1 MTKRFDIAIIG
12 SGFGG
17 SLLAMIARRLGRSVV
32 MVEKGKHPRF
42 AIGESSTP
50 LANLLIEELAQK
62 YDLPRLR
69 PLTQWGTWQES
80 RPELACGIKRGFT
93 FFHHSLGHPFIDD
106 ASRKNQ
112 LLVAASPNDR
122 VADTHWYR
130 PQLDQFLVQEAKRL
144 GVEFLDETT
153 LEIAQ
158 RGARDFLFRTLR
170 RGKRASFQ
178 ARFVIDATGPRGFL
192 FRALRLQERRL
203 PHLPPTEGLY
213 AHFRG
218 VHRLDS
224 CVTNPGSESPPYP
237 VDDAAVHHVFDGGW
251 IWILRFNNGITS
263 AGVAAT
269 RPVSKRFGLAQGPPG
284 WRRLLK
290 ELPTVQ
296 QQFADARTVHPFVH
310 AAQLSFASKTAVGP
324 NWALLPSS
332 AGFIDPL
339 LSTGFPL
346 TLLGIERLAGI
357 IGRHWEQPAL
367 AAKLKEY
374 ERKTFAELFAAE
386 NLVSAL
392 YKNLGDFEVFSSLSL
407 LYFAAASFAES
418 ARRLDSPMP
427 ASSFLLHDTLP
438 FGRELTRCCELARS
452 LPSPAQRKKLLA
464 MILRVIEPINV
475 AGLTDRARRNW
486 FPVKAG
492 DLVAAAPK
500 LGVAPAR
507 VRNILQANGF

>member
-1 MTKRFDIAIIG
+1 MTKRVDIAIIG

-32 MVEKGKHPRF
+32 LVEKGKHPRF

-50 LANLLIEELAQK
+50 LANLLLDELARK

-69 PLTQWGTWQES
+69 PLTEWGTWQES
-80 RPELACGIKRGFT
+80 HPGLACGLKRGFT
-93 FFHHSLGHPFIDD
+93 FYHHCLGHPFIDD
-106 ASRKNQ
+106 SSRKNQ
-112 LLVAASPNDR
+112 LLVAASPHDQ

-130 PQLDQFLVQEAKRL
+130 PHFDQFLVQEAQSL
-144 GVEFLDETT
+144 GVEFLDETS
-153 LEIAQ
+153 LEITQ
-158 RGARDFLFRTLR
+158 RDAGGFLFHARR
-170 RGKRASFQ
+170 RGRTTSFRAS
-178 ARFVIDATGPRGFL
+178 FVIDATGPRGFL
-192 FRALRLQERRL
+192 FRALRLRERSL
-203 PHLPPTEGLY
+203 PHLPETEGLY

-218 VHRLDS
+218 VDLL
-224 CVTNPGSESPPYP
+224 GSLGASATSELPPYP

-269 RPVSKRFGLAQGPPG
+269 RRVAERFGLAEGRSG

-296 QQFADARTVHPFVH
+296 RQFATARTVHPFVH
-310 AAQLSFASKTAVGP
+310 ASPLSFACETAVGT
-324 NWALLPSS
+324 NWALLPSA

-346 TLLGIERLAGI
+346 TLLGVERLAGI
-357 IGRHWEQPAL
+357 IDRHWGRSSL
-367 AAKLKEY
+367 AVKLKEY

-392 YKNLGDFEVFSSLSL
+392 YKNLADFEVFSSLSL

-418 ARRLDSPMP
+418 ARRLDRPKL
-427 ASSFLLHDTLP
+427 ASSFLLHDILP
-438 FGRELTRCCELARS
+438 FGRELNRCCELARVER
-452 LPSPAQRKKLLA
+452 SPGQRTKLLA
-464 MILRVIEPINV
+464 MIRRAIEPINV

-486 FPVKAG
+486 FPVKG
-492 DLVAAAPK
+492 SDLMAAASK
-500 LGVAPAR
+500 LGVTPAR
-507 VRNILQANGF
+507 VRNFLQVNGF